1 MRGAFVLATILI
13 AGPADFCSRSD
24 SATAPAPSAATETT
38 AAPQAE
44 TATTAVAAP
53 PAARAAAPSATTTAT
68 APAPTGA
75 CAELAQKCRK
85 CPPGA
90 VSIACNFAVSAG
102 RLDVSACT
110 NALNDKD
117 IKSECGGGATPVSP
131 APTMTAPPPTPSQPA
146 AGSCAELAQ
155 KCRKCPPGAVAT
167 ACNFAVA
174 AGQLD
179 VHACANALSDK
190 DIKAQCN

>member
-1 MRGAFVLATILI
+1 MKLSPFLFSAVLA
-13 AGPADFCSRSD
+13 GPCSSASSD
-24 SATAPAPSAATETT
+24 
-38 AAPQAE
+38 
-44 TATTAVAAP
+44 AP
-53 PAARAAAPSATTTAT
+53 PAASPAPITSGAATVAPAAATAAAAAPESA
-68 APAPTGA
+68 PQSGP
-75 CAELAQKCRK
+75 CALLAQKCSK
-85 CPPGA
+85 CPHG
-90 VSIACNFAVSAG
+90 VVQTACNLALTAG
-102 RLDVSACT
+102 ALDPSACT

-155 KCRKCPPGAVAT
+155 KCRRCPPGAVAT